1 MADETEKTQ
10 KVDAAMEE
18 ASSSPDDEQKPAAM
32 DLGEAKVG
40 EETVTSKPDSPTA
53 AAAAAAAAST
63 SVKCTKCGKKWAR
76 KG

>member
-18 ASSSPDDEQKPAAM
+18 ASSNPEDEQKPAAI
-32 DLGEAKVG
+32 DLGAAK
-40 EETVTSKPDSPTA
+40 ETATSKPDSPT
-53 AAAAAAAAST
+53 AAAAAAAST